1 MEEET
6 KTCIYDAVTLRGLTC
21 GSGFA
26 AVSIAGI
33 TQTRIRGF
41 GRGETKCAYKLSS
54 DKYTETKTLC
64 HLGLKCVKML

>member
-1 MEEET
+1 MEEKT
-6 KTCIYDAVTLRGLTC
+6 KKCIYDAVKLRGLTY

-41 GRGETKCAYKLSS
+41 GRGRLNVPVNY
-54 DKYTETKTLC
+54 
-64 HLGLKCVKML
+64 HLINAL